1 VIHCRSVRNVK
12 ACARPPGFRPTGKGA
27 RLLLR
32 KRLVHLGELRGLLLL
47 ARRVSL
53 LHLAH
58 IGDELLP
65 LLIERRDL
73 LGCKAARPSAYTRQ
87 APERPSNV

>member
-1 VIHCRSVRNVK
+1 M

-53 LHLAH
+53 LHVAH

-73 LGCKAARPSAYTRQ
+73 LGCKAARPSGIGRQ